1 MYALLSEEAEQEIIS
16 LDIFTP
22 SEFGAILDYMY
33 GQPLE
38 LTLEVSLSLSVS
50 LLFTLTSLFHSQNAE
65 AMFKIIRR
73 LEMKILEQKCWSVR
87 TSAPALL
94 TSSLVG
100 NTSSPSLIRPIV
112 SDCINLPTSL
122 TVHH

>member
-38 LTLEVSLSLSVS
+38 LTLEVCLSLSLS
-50 LLFTLTSLFHSQNAE
+50 
-65 AMFKIIRR
+65 
-73 LEMKILEQKCWSVR
+73 C
-87 TSAPALL
+87 
-94 TSSLVG
+94 
-100 NTSSPSLIRPIV
+100 
-112 SDCINLPTSL
+112 LP
-122 TVHH
+122 

>member
-38 LTLEVSLSLSVS
+38 LTLEVCLSVS

>member
-38 LTLEVSLSLSVS
+38 LTLEVCLSLSLSVS
-50 LLFTLTSLFHSQNAE
+50 LVYLDLSLSFSE
-65 AMFKIIRR
+65 
-73 LEMKILEQKCWSVR
+73 C
-87 TSAPALL
+87 
-94 TSSLVG
+94 
-100 NTSSPSLIRPIV
+100 
-112 SDCINLPTSL
+112 
-122 TVHH
+122 